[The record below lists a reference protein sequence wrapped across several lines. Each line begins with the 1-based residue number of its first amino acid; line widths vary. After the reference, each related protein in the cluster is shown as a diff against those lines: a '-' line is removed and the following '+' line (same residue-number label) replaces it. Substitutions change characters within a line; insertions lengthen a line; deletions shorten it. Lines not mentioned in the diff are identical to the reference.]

1 VKHRLRSAAAV
12 AISVVSLSGVA
23 GCAVFSPPTV
33 LRPYVP
39 SDGLS
44 ATVGDVSVRNALVV
58 SGSEGQP
65 GVVSAALVNS
75 GEQAAQVTVT
85 VDTGSSPTSSTFTVG
100 PGTSFTIG
108 SGSGVGDLSGTDVES
123 DTTGWMQ
130 VPTVTEVP
138 GTLVPMTFAT
148 GGATASLDAPVVRP
162 CFAYAELTP
171 TPSASSTPAAG
182 AAASATPS
190 ATPSPSDTCQPQVAP
205 TEVQGEGDSDAR
217 EG

>member
-44 ATVGDVSVRNALVV
+44 ATVGDVSVRNALIVAGAV
-58 SGSEGQP
+58 DQP

-85 VDTGSSPTSSTFTVG
+85 VDTGSAPTSSTFTVG

-108 SGSGVGDLSGTDVES
+108 SGSGAANLTGGDVES

-138 GTLVPMTFAT
+138 GALVPVTFAT
-148 GGATASLDAPVVRP
+148 GGQTASLNAPVVRP

-171 TPSASSTPAAG
+171 TPSASPGATAG
-182 AAASATPS
+182 AAATPS
-190 ATPSPSDTCQPQVAP
+190 ATPSPSDTCQPQVAED
-205 TEVQGEGDSDAR
+205 EVQGESDDGDVG